1 MVIDKLQLSGSELK
15 SNDALGGVTMR
26 SENEDVE
33 ITAGRQ
39 VSMHGKSVNVLA
51 EQDIQMVGRSVEL
64 RSSGFNTNVELHTT
78 GGALTIDKLAMSG
91 GQHHHQMA

>member
-39 VSMHGKSVNVLA
+39 VSMHGKSVNVFERVLTQA
-51 EQDIQMVGRSVEL
+51 TRSWHVVAAMHDHTRCCACRPVRIVIVFRNVVGFTRDL
-64 RSSGFNTNVELHTT
+64 
-78 GGALTIDKLAMSG
+78 
-91 GQHHHQMA
+91 